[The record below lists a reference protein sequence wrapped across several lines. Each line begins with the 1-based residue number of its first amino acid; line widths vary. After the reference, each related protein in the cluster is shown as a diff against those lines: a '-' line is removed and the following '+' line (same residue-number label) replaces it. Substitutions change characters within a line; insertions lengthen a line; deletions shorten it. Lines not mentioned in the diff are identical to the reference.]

1 MSNLSDFFATA
12 AVAPTPQGGTNPH
25 NQRAFTILNG
35 GASYIRGYTYSHNGS
50 FLHGNFET
58 RGSAAYSSNI
68 RLDHHSGGWNYST
81 VVGNDSQNPAVGAH
95 GITMN
100 SYLGNGIYDSLG
112 EGGGGNAMSPAAY
125 RYDLTLEAVRKMGC
139 PIGLDQ
145 DYMLQLGVA
154 SGSTSATLQIAP
166 KSMRGAVLLGRGY
179 PSNAQN
185 KCRLGT
191 AGMVTVNTYFT
202 PSGGIS
208 HNQSTGNMAIL
219 ERLAS
224 STSAAY
230 RPVLCKNGPDPRKF
244 INNNRAFET
253 AMASA
258 MAVSGNRVVGGDQN
272 AGTTAR
278 EYGDTHVRMVLCDNN
293 DVVVALKTI
302 YSMQVHRWRYNSSS
316 NSYNAAEVK
325 ESPNYQ
331 VFSQNY
337 SPEISWCQ
345 TLDGKESVFYA
356 CRRYYAAGYDLIF
369 LDHATGNTSRIFY
382 GDSSNRSFSI
392 VPYGA
397 SGFQLFNSENTDSG
411 GLYSDYVN
419 KRYWESAAQGTPVA
433 STTDN
438 FASGAYS
445 TNALTGNDQWDV
457 GYDGASYPT
466 VIVHS
471 QVDNKAIV
479 AAESGE

>member
-12 AVAPTPQGGTNPH
+12 AVAPAPQGGTNPH
-25 NQRAFTILNG
+25 NQSAFTVMNG
-35 GASYIRGYTYSHNGS
+35 DASYMFGYTYSHNGS
-50 FLHGNFET
+50 FLQSNYEQMTSNIF
-58 RGSAAYSSNI
+58 SSNT
-68 RLDHHSGGWNYST
+68 RLDHQSGGWNYNT
-81 VVGNDSQNPAVGAH
+81 AVGNASSASSAGAH

-100 SYLGNGIYDSLG
+100 SYLGNCIYDSLG
-112 EGGGGNAMSPAAY
+112 EGGGTEAASAGAY
-125 RYDLTLEAVRKMGC
+125 RYDLTLAAVRKMGC

-145 DYMLQLGVA
+145 DYMLQQGHA
-154 SGSTSATLQIAP
+154 TGSTAATLDIAP

-179 PSNAQN
+179 QSNANN
-185 KCRLGT
+185 KCNLGT
-191 AGMVTVNTYFT
+191 AGMVTSSYFN
-202 PSGGIS
+202 PGGSIS

-219 ERLAS
+219 ERPNT

-244 INNNRAFET
+244 INNNKAFQV
-253 AMASA
+253 AMTSA

-272 AGTTAR
+272 ASTTAR
-278 EYGDTHVRMVLCDNN
+278 EYGDTRVRMVLCDNN
-293 DVVVALKTI
+293 DVVVALKTT
-302 YSMQVHRWRYNSSS
+302 YNMQVHRWRYNSSS
-316 NSYNAAEVK
+316 NSYDAAEVK
-325 ESPNYQ
+325 ESPDGS
-331 VFSQNY
+331 VFSQGY
-337 SPEISWCQ
+337 SPEISWSQ

-397 SGFQLFNSENTDSG
+397 SGFQLFSSENTDAG

-419 KRYWESAAQGTPVA
+419 KRYWESAAQGTSVA

-445 TNALTGNDQWDV
+445 TNALTGSDQWDV
-457 GYDGASYPT
+457 GDNGTSYPT
-466 VIVHS
+466 VIAHS